1 MIGGCKDIERGLIE
15 ESISKKEYKQKE
27 YYRLDT
33 IVLIVARYSITKRR
47 RDIYFD
53 RSMGTLCMVALDN
66 ILHNKN
72 NIIRKVVILS
82 FI

>member
-1 MIGGCKDIERGLIE
+1 M
-15 ESISKKEYKQKE
+15 
-27 YYRLDT
+27 
-33 IVLIVARYSITKRR
+33 VLIAAKHSIIRRR